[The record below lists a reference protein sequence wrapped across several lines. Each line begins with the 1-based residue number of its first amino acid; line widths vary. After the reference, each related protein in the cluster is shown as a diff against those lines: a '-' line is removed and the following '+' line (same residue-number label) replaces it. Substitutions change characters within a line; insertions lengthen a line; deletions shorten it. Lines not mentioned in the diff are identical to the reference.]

1 MKAYKYRIYPNA
13 DQRELFAQHFGCAR
27 HVYNWALTLKQQHY
41 EEHKKNL
48 SRFELQHLL
57 VAAKKQEKQWLAEV
71 NSQTL
76 LSALLHL
83 HVAFTNFFEK
93 RAKFPRFK
101 KKYSSNQA
109 FQCPQHV
116 VIDAKKSLLHLPKI
130 KGIKIKLHR
139 AFAGIIKTVTIKR
152 SSCGV
157 YYASVLVDNGD
168 IDPIPTTII
177 ATQTLGLDVGITRF
191 YTDSD
196 GNGIENPKF
205 LKRSLDKLKAANR
218 LFIRKKNH
226 SSSNRAKSKLLLSQ
240 VHNRVK
246 NLRNN
251 FIQQES
257 AKLAVKNQATSFAV
271 ESLNIKGMIK
281 NRKLSRAI
289 ADCGWGMF
297 LSALAY
303 KCKAYG
309 KNLLKI
315 DRFAASSKTCSSCG
329 TKLQNLP
336 LAVRNWTCACGVSHD
351 RDHNAAKMIKQFA
364 LAAFS

>member
-1 MKAYKYRIYPNA
+1 MRAYKYRIYPNA

-27 HVYNWALTLKQQHY
+27 HVYNWALALKQQYY
-41 EEHKKNL
+41 EEHKKNF
-48 SRFELQHLL
+48 SRSELQRLL
-57 VAAKKQEKQWLAEV
+57 VAAKKQEKPWLAEV

-76 LSALLHL
+76 LSALLHV
-83 HVAFTNFFEK
+83 HNAYTNFFEK

-101 KKYSSNQA
+101 KKYSSCQS

-116 VIDAKKSLLHLPKI
+116 TVDVEKSLLHLPKI
-130 KGIKIKLHR
+130 KGVKIKLHR
-139 AFAGIIKTVTIKR
+139 AFIGAIKTVTIKR
-152 SSCGV
+152 SSCDE

-168 IDPIPTTII
+168 TDPAPT
-177 ATQTLGLDVGITRF
+177 ATEAEQTLGLDVGITRF
-191 YTDSD
+191 YTDSE
-196 GNGIENPKF
+196 GNKVENPRF
-205 LKRSLDKLKAANR
+205 LKRSLDNLALANR
-218 LFIRKKNH
+218 LFSRKKNV
-226 SSSNRAKSKLLLSQ
+226 SGRNRAKSKLLLSR
-240 VHNRVK
+240 VHNQVK

-271 ESLNIKGMIK
+271 ESLHIKGMIK
-281 NRKLSRAI
+281 NRKLARAI
-289 ADCGWGMF
+289 ADCGWGIF

-329 TKLQNLP
+329 AKLQKLP
-336 LAVRNWTCACGVSHD
+336 LAVRNWTCECGVSHD
-351 RDHNAAKMIKQFA
+351 RDHNAAKMIKKFA
-364 LAAFS
+364 LAEVS